1 MTYPLTLLRL
11 VWSILLLSYFRMA
24 SCCLAV
30 DGVALVGAAL
40 VDMEHNRVVVD
51 KALVEDIQAVADM
64 LASLVE
70 DKQSAVASSVQ
81 HKVAV
86 QVG

>member
-1 MTYPLTLLRL
+1 
-11 VWSILLLSYFRMA
+11 MA